1 MRSEYKILIVSFI
14 LVATLV
20 VSSDI
25 ELTSSW
31 YSDEEKMDANVS
43 VMSITI
49 TDYGNNTV
57 DTIYGEGWKWSLTGG
72 EQYDIISSANTR
84 LIISSG
90 SVDGYTGSIPI
101 GLETT
106 TITVG
111 NEGATLSLL
120 PVPSS

>member
-31 YSDEEKMDANVS
+31 YSDEEKMDASVS

-49 TDYGNNTV
+49 TDSSNNPV
-57 DTIYGEGWKWSLTGG
+57 NTIDGEGWKWSLTEG
-72 EQYDIISSANTR
+72 QYEIISSANTH
-84 LIISSG
+84 LTISSG
-90 SVDGYTGSIPI
+90 SVNGYTNSILI
-101 GLETT
+101 GQVKT

-120 PVPSS
+120 PVQSS